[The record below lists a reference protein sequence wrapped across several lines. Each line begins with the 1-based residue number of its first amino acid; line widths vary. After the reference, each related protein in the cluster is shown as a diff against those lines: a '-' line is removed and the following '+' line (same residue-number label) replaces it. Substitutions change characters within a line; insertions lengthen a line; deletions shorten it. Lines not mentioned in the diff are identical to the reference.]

1 MAPATGS
8 SGLVP
13 GASARLATGAS
24 VAAAAAHCLAAP
36 LRMLGRAP
44 LGFLAEVGRVVGFG
58 ASAVVAAGRE
68 AGFAVAAARQAVVV
82 TTRCALPV
90 VLVVGPIG
98 ALLALQALTLMRSF
112 GVERQL
118 APLAAAVIVRE
129 LAPGFAAVV
138 VAMQGGA
145 AIAAEL
151 ATMRLTEELD
161 ALDVMGLD
169 PRGLIA
175 GPRILGAALAAPVL
189 NALAI
194 VTGIAGAYA
203 MSVVGLGVPRTL
215 FLETVG
221 DGIAIVDVVV
231 SEAKTVVF
239 GAALGAI
246 CAAAGFFCERT
257 TEGVGRAANRAV
269 VVSVVVILAL
279 NYLLNT
285 AIFGLGGAGA

>member
-1 MAPATGS
+1 MTS
-8 SGLVP
+8 FLD
-13 GASARLATGAS
+13 
-24 VAAAAAHCLAAP
+24 P
-36 LRMLGRAP
+36 LRALGRLP
-44 LGFLAEVGRVVGFG
+44 LSSACALGRVVAFG
-58 ASAVVAAGRE
+58 GSSVVAGLRE
-68 AGFAVAAARQAVVV
+68 RGGVASSLRHAVAL

-161 ALDVMGLD
+161 ALDAMGLD

-175 GPRILGAALAAPVL
+175 GPRIVGAALAAPLL

-194 VTGIAGAYA
+194 LTGIAGAYA
-203 MSVVGLGVPRTL
+203 MSVVGLDVPRTV
-215 FLETVG
+215 FLDTVLDGVAVG
-221 DGIAIVDVVV
+221 DVIV
-231 SEAKTVVF
+231 SEAKTVIF

-246 CAAAGFFCERT
+246 CASSGFFCERT
-257 TEGVGRAANRAV
+257 TDGVGRAANRAV
-269 VVSVVVILAL
+269 VASVVVILVL

-285 AIFGLGGAGA
+285 AIFGLRGGGLV

>member
-1 MAPATGS
+1 VVVVNALRALG
-8 SGLVP
+8 
-13 GASARLATGAS
+13 RLPLAFC
-24 VAAAAAHCLAAP
+24 AAA
-36 LRMLGRAP
+36 RRI
-44 LGFLAEVGRVVGFG
+44 VGFG
-58 ASAVVAAGRE
+58 VVAVVVGVRE
-68 AGFAVAAARQAVVV
+68 RGGLLVAVRQAVAI

-98 ALLALQALTLMRSF
+98 ALLALQALTLMRAF

-151 ATMRLTEELD
+151 AAMRLTEELD
-161 ALDVMGLD
+161 ALDAMGLD

-175 GPRILGAALAAPVL
+175 GPRVVGAALAAPVL

-194 VTGIAGAYA
+194 LTGICGAFA

-215 FLETVG
+215 FLDTVLE
-221 DGIAIVDVVV
+221 GISTTDLLV

-246 CAAAGFFCERT
+246 CASAGFFCERT

-269 VVSVVVILAL
+269 VASVVIILVL

-285 AIFGLGGAGA
+285 AIFGLRGGGLG